1 MSPKHLIA
9 TLLVAL
15 TASACGATPPAGD
28 VGRLTGATWEATEVD
43 GKPVATPAPVTLAIA
58 DGQASGGSGCNS
70 YSATV
75 TLAPDR
81 ISFGPL
87 MSTKMACAE
96 EGAMQTEMAY
106 LQALSGAE
114 RWSISATGQLT
125 LSGSKGN
132 VLFKPAATGS
142 GS

>member
-9 TLLVAL
+9 TLLVVL
-15 TASACGATPPAGD
+15 TASACGAATPAGD
-28 VGRLTGATWEATEVD
+28 VGRLTGVTWEATEVG

-58 DGQASGGSGCNS
+58 DGQASGRSGCNR

-96 EGAMQTEMAY
+96 EGAMQTEAAF
-106 LQALSGAE
+106 LDALSGAE
-114 RWSISATGQLT
+114 TWSISAAGQLT
-125 LSGSKGN
+125 LSGSKGS
-132 VLFKPAATGS
+132 VLFKPADTGE
-142 GS
+142 GR